1 MSSLTE
7 QQTVPVPVPDF
18 VQPARTGDSVPSAC
32 FSDPVFLM
40 INSLETGGT
49 ERQFAAMAR
58 ALRSDQVPVHLGCV
72 RNQGPFADGLGEL
85 AEFRLGGSLY
95 GVRSM
100 QSRWRLYRHL
110 RKLDAAVAHA
120 FDFYAN
126 LTMIPAAKLART
138 PVVIGSHRQ
147 LGDLLTPAQFRAQL
161 AVFRMCDR
169 VVCNSRAAAEKL
181 LQAGLAQDKVVVIGN
196 ALPPEAFA
204 AVRPALDPVAGKLRI
219 GMIARMN
226 ADYKNHRG
234 FLRAAKTLSEKFRH
248 VEFVLVGDGPL
259 RAELETEAA
268 ELGLQGRVTFLGDR
282 RDIQAVLAS
291 LDVSV
296 VPSASES
303 LSNVMLESMAAGVS
317 VVATAVGGNCEMGAD
332 SRAVLVP
339 AGDEQSLAAGIACV
353 VQDAGLRT
361 AMVREGRD
369 YVRSRFSVER
379 VCRQYEELY
388 ADALDRSGKR
398 SRAHSRSGVHRGTGH
413 RIRVALVAPSL
424 RYVGGQAVQADLLM
438 RNWREDPDVDA
449 RFVAVDPRFPLGLGW
464 AERVPLLRTVIREPL
479 YAWKLWRALREV
491 DVAHIFSAS
500 YTSFLLAPLPA
511 WLVARMR
518 GKKTLINYRSGEARD
533 HLQRSRV
540 ARRALAGTDRLIVPS
555 GYLVEVFREFGLKAE
570 IVPNIIDLSQFQ
582 YRPRRPVR
590 PHLVCT
596 RGFHPY
602 YGIDVVVRAFAEVQ
616 RSYPEAQLDLV
627 GGGALEE
634 SIRELVNQLKVPH
647 VNFLGVASR
656 QEIGKFYDR
665 ADIFVNASILDNMPV
680 SVLEAFAAGTPVVT
694 TEPEGM
700 KYIVTHDRTGLLSKP
715 GDASALAQNIL
726 RVLRE
731 PELAAR
737 LAQNAYEESSR
748 YRWAAVR
755 EQWLNVYAS
764 LVPSRT
770 SERPLASTV

>member
-1 MSSLTE
+1 MSPLTE
-7 QQTVPVPVPDF
+7 KQTESVPGFVP
-18 VQPARTGDSVPSAC
+18 PARADESDPSVL

-49 ERQFAAMAR
+49 ERQFVEMAH
-58 ALRSDQVPVHLGCV
+58 ALRSDRVPVHLGCV
-72 RNQGPFADGLGEL
+72 RNQGPFAAELGEL

-95 GVRSM
+95 GLRSM
-100 QSRWRLYRHL
+100 QSRLRLWRHL
-110 RKLDAAVAHA
+110 RRLNAVVAHA

-126 LTMIPAAKLART
+126 LTLIPAAKLART
-138 PVVIGSHRQ
+138 PVVLGSHRQ
-147 LGDLLTPAQFRAQL
+147 LGDLLTSAQFRAQL

-169 VVCNSRAAAEKL
+169 VVCNSQAAAERL

-196 ALPPEAFA
+196 ALPPAAFA
-204 AVRPALDPVAGKLRI
+204 AVNPALDRVPGCLRI

-226 ADYKNHRG
+226 ASYKNHRS
-234 FLRAAKTLSEKFRH
+234 FLRAAKMLSEKYPH

-259 RAELETEAA
+259 RAELENEAT
-268 ELGLQGRVTFLGDR
+268 ELGLQGRVMFLGDR

-317 VVATAVGGNCEMGAD
+317 VVGTAVGGNCEIGAD

-353 VQDAGLRT
+353 VQNAGLRA
-361 AMVREGRD
+361 AMAREGRD

-388 ADALDRSGKR
+388 ADTL
-398 SRAHSRSGVHRGTGH
+398 SRSGRRSRPRSRSGLHRGTGS
-413 RIRVALVAPSL
+413 RVRVALVAPSL

-438 RNWREDPDVDA
+438 RNWKEDSEVDA
-449 RFVAVDPRFPLGLGW
+449 RFVAVDPPFPVGLGW
-464 AERVPLLRTVIREPL
+464 AERVPLLRTLIREPF
-479 YAWKLWRALREV
+479 YAWQLWRALKDV

-500 YTSFLLAPLPA
+500 YSSFLLAPLPA
-511 WLVARMR
+511 WFVARML

-533 HLQRSRV
+533 HLQRSLI
-540 ARRALAGTDRLIVPS
+540 ARRALGGTDRLIVPS
-555 GYLVEVFREFGLKAE
+555 GYLVEVFREFGLNAQV
-570 IVPNIIDLSQFQ
+570 VPNIVDLSQFQ
-582 YRPRRPVR
+582 YRVRRPVR

-616 RSYPEAQLDLV
+616 LSYPEAQLDLV
-627 GGGALEE
+627 GGGALEQ
-634 SIRELVNQLKVPH
+634 SIRTLVSQLKVSH

-665 ADIFVNASILDNMPV
+665 ADIFVNASNLDNMPV

-700 KYIVTHDRTGLLSKP
+700 NYIVTHEHTRLLSKP
-715 GDASALAQNIL
+715 GDAKALAQNIL

-731 PELAAR
+731 PELADR

-748 YRWAAVR
+748 YRWDAVR
-755 EQWLNVYAS
+755 KQWLEIYAI
-764 LVPSRT
+764 LAPPRAT
-770 SERPLASTV
+770 ERAVATTV